1 MLTGPRTPKV
11 AVAVAL
17 ALLLAGCGS
26 DDNDD
31 TKKKPKASPAARE
44 SPRPGDQRVT
54 ITWKGQKR
62 VYAVHAPPAYTPAK
76 KLPLVIAMHPY
87 PSDGAYAAKLTGL
100 NAKADKEGFLVA
112 YPDGLNQAYNALICC
127 GSEDDVGFI
136 STMTKRLLTTW
147 QADPDRVYAT
157 GISNGADMAFKLAVE
172 LPGTLAAIAP
182 VSGGYIGPS
191 ANDAAYMPKSP
202 VSVVTFVGG
211 LDQNHKIMEIGIS
224 TWHERLVCKAGRAV
238 KVKDNNTRTP
248 AKCRDQSEF
257 LTYRL
262 PDMGHN
268 WPGSND
274 PGMGDPVTGVNATD
288 LIWEFFKAHP
298 RKSS

>member
-11 AVAVAL
+11 AVAVAV

-26 DDNDD
+26 DGGDD
-31 TKKKPKASPAARE
+31 GTKTKPKAPPAAKE

-54 ITWKGQKR
+54 ITWKGKKR
-62 VYAVHAPPAYTPAK
+62 VYAVHAPPTYTPAK

-127 GSEDDVGFI
+127 GAEDDVGFI

-157 GISNGADMAFKLAVE
+157 GIN
-172 LPGTLAAIAP
+172 
-182 VSGGYIGPS
+182 
-191 ANDAAYMPKSP
+191 
-202 VSVVTFVGG
+202 
-211 LDQNHKIMEIGIS
+211 IMEIGIG
-224 TWHERLVCKAGRAV
+224 TWHERLACKAGPAV

-268 WPGSND
+268 WPGSKD

-288 LIWEFFKAHP
+288 LIWESFKAHP